1 MFICSMARLAIGNW
15 QRERTKRECQSFVI
29 VSGRARLQTSHRK
42 DPEQNVCHRFE
53 GGKGEAERL
62 HARGTCLAATTR
74 ADTEDAQRFATDR
87 AYAHDDMNF
96 GRTCKRFLALGRPRR
111 ARFAASPTAH
121 LPHPRFL
128 AAREDEQNGD
138 GLELGALPGAQF
150 AGNVCHNHL
159 TLRSHYH
166 TTASRDNVLVYTVAG
181 AVAVVAGGYAMD
193 KAEKVMEN
201 RKKEQTCRTR
211 PAAVLYK
218 GAFEPEMTKRG
229 RR

>member
-1 MFICSMARLAIGNW
+1 MARLAIGNW

-29 VSGRARLQTSHRK
+29 VAGRARLQTSHRK
-42 DPEQNVCHRFE
+42 DPGQNVCHRFE

-87 AYAHDDMNF
+87 AYTHDDMNF

-128 AAREDEQNGD
+128 AAREDEQKRRWFGAWRVARRPVRWRCVPQPPHAEEPLPHD
-138 GLELGALPGAQF
+138 GVEG
-150 AGNVCHNHL
+150 
-159 TLRSHYH
+159 
-166 TTASRDNVLVYTVAG
+166 
-181 AVAVVAGGYAMD
+181 
-193 KAEKVMEN
+193 
-201 RKKEQTCRTR
+201 
-211 PAAVLYK
+211 
-218 GAFEPEMTKRG
+218 
-229 RR
+229 

>member
-1 MFICSMARLAIGNW
+1 
-15 QRERTKRECQSFVI
+15 
-29 VSGRARLQTSHRK
+29 
-42 DPEQNVCHRFE
+42 
-53 GGKGEAERL
+53 
-62 HARGTCLAATTR
+62 
-74 ADTEDAQRFATDR
+74 
-87 AYAHDDMNF
+87 MNF

-159 TLRSHYH
+159 SLRSHYH

-181 AVAVVAGGYAMD
+181 AVAVVAGGFAMD
-193 KAEKVMEN
+193 QVEKLMEQ
-201 RKKEQTCRTR
+201 RKKQADVPHSSAGRNF
-211 PAAVLYK
+211 YK
-218 GAFEPEMTKRG
+218 GAFEPEMTKREAALILG
-229 RR
+229 VRESASKERVKEAHRKVLMLNHPDTGGSTYVATKINEAKDMLLREAESTSRSENESDWTFASPLSPFSHAK